1 MKQYETGFLL
11 SPNLPEE
18 ETEKTISQM
27 AEIIAQRNGKMIKQD
42 RWGKKRMAY
51 PIKRFQEAFYVFFLY
66 EGSPDIPLEL
76 ERRFK
81 QMDSVIR
88 FLTVKKDPR
97 DLVRKKK
104 RGEKPIPKPE
114 APAEEPVAQAR
125 SSAGEEPKREEIQNG

>member
-18 ETEKTISQM
+18 ETAKTVSQM

-42 RWGKKRMAY
+42 QWGKKRLAY

-66 EGSPDIPLEL
+66 EGTPDIPLEL

-81 QMDSVIR
+81 QMDTVIR

-97 DLVRKKK
+97 NLVRKKK
-104 RGEKPIPKPE
+104 RGEKTAVKVEPG
-114 APAEEPVAQAR
+114 AEETMTAAKG
-125 SSAGEEPKREEIQNG
+125 SAGEESKREES

>member
-18 ETEKTISQM
+18 ETEKTITQM
-27 AEIIAQRNGKMIKQD
+27 AEIITQRNGKMIKQD
-42 RWGKKRMAY
+42 RWGKKRLAY

-66 EGSPDIPLEL
+66 DGAPDIPLEL

-97 DLVRKKK
+97 ALVRKKK
-104 RGEKPIPKPE
+104 REDRAAAKVE
-114 APAEEPVAQAR
+114 APAEELVAEAK
-125 SSAGEEPKREEIQNG
+125 SPADDEPKREEI

>member
-18 ETEKTISQM
+18 ETAKTVSQM

-42 RWGKKRMAY
+42 QWGKKRLAY

-66 EGSPDIPLEL
+66 EGTPDIPLEL

-81 QMDSVIR
+81 QMDTVIR

-97 DLVRKKK
+97 NPVRKKK
-104 RGEKPIPKPE
+104 RGEKTAVKVE
-114 APAEEPVAQAR
+114 AGAEEIMTAAKG
-125 SSAGEEPKREEIQNG
+125 SAGEESKREES

>member
-27 AEIIAQRNGKMIKQD
+27 AEIITQRNGKMIKQD
-42 RWGKKRMAY
+42 RWGKKRLAY

-66 EGSPDIPLEL
+66 EGAPDIPLEL

-97 DLVRKKK
+97 ALVRRKK
-104 RGEKPIPKPE
+104 RGEKTTAKLE
-114 APAEEPVAQAR
+114 APAEELVTEAK
-125 SSAGEEPKREEIQNG
+125 SSADEEPKREEI